1 MPLVQETTV
10 LQSVRDGGHSP
21 VIFELRLDS
30 PLVLSWQRPSPRLPL
45 LLGRSSVELGQSA
58 DWLSL
63 VQRWLE
69 AAVVQKALDPTVPHT
84 GTSLSKALVA
94 ALDCLVSLAGG
105 WVLRPRVRRAAYDS
119 HALRVARRVLVDIYG
134 FARLLR
140 QVLDAGPAPWPR
152 AVAQLRV
159 RLQQAGV
166 HLPDGSAAV
175 LLPLVEKAASDQ
187 RAVIQT
193 ITKSLRRERHD
204 RWAKSLPTL
213 WRSALG
219 LCIIGCRVSVLLG
232 APSQC
237 WIQQACSVP
246 PRLQWTL
253 QFAAIGLTRCCAVML
268 MWMLLQAGLPSWRPP
283 LRPTYRPCSGQLLLG
298 QQIGSS
304 RFSAR

>member
-152 AVAQLRV
+152 AVTQ
-159 RLQQAGV
+159 
-166 HLPDGSAAV
+166 
-175 LLPLVEKAASDQ
+175 
-187 RAVIQT
+187 
-193 ITKSLRRERHD
+193 
-204 RWAKSLPTL
+204 
-213 WRSALG
+213 
-219 LCIIGCRVSVLLG
+219 
-232 APSQC
+232 
-237 WIQQACSVP
+237 
-246 PRLQWTL
+246 
-253 QFAAIGLTRCCAVML
+253 
-268 MWMLLQAGLPSWRPP
+268 
-283 LRPTYRPCSGQLLLG
+283 
-298 QQIGSS
+298 
-304 RFSAR
+304 